1 MTMLEARALKTWF
14 PIQGGIWGRTIGHV
28 QAVDGV
34 DITLEE
40 QEIAAVVG
48 ESGCGKSTLGQSLVG
63 LLPVKSGE
71 ILLQGK
77 AVDGTKPDAWRAFRK
92 DFQIIFQDPF
102 TSLNPRHTVMR
113 ILSEPVRIHKICSPQ
128 KERGYCA
135 ELLNSVGLSPDY
147 LDRFPHEFSGGQ
159 RQRIAIA
166 RSIGL
171 RPRVIVCDEVVSAL
185 DVSVQAQIIQLLL
198 DLKRKMGLS
207 LLFITHDL
215 SLVKAIADRVYVMY
229 LGKIVEAAP
238 ARALFSRP
246 RHPYTEALL
255 KSVPTLDRNVRPA
268 ILGGEI
274 PSPVNIPPGC
284 VFRGRCPYAKDLC
297 STKHP
302 AMTVSDDGRKFACYF
317 PLG

>member
-1 MTMLEARALKTWF
+1 MTMLEARGLRTWF
-14 PIQGGIWGRTIGHV
+14 PIRGGLWGRV
-28 QAVDGV
+28 VNQVKAVDGV
-34 DITLEE
+34 DLTVDEK
-40 QEIAAVVG
+40 EIVAVVG

-63 LLPVKSGE
+63 LLPVRSGE
-71 ILLQGK
+71 ILLSNTP
-77 AVDGTKPDAWRAFRK
+77 VDASRPGAWNAFRK

-102 TSLNPRHTVMR
+102 TSLNPRHTVFR
-113 ILSEPVRIHKICSPQ
+113 ILVEPLRLHKICAPKS
-128 KERGYCA
+128 EREYCSA
-135 ELLNSVGLSPDY
+135 LLNSVGLSPEY

-166 RSIGL
+166 RSVGL

-198 DLKRKMGLS
+198 ELKRKMGLS

-215 SLVKAIADRVYVMY
+215 SLVKAISDRVYVMY
-229 LGKIVEAAP
+229 LGKIVESAP
-238 ARALFSRP
+238 AASVFSRP

-255 KSVPTLDRNVRPA
+255 KSIPTLNRSVRPA

-274 PSPVNIPPGC
+274 PSPVNVPQGC
-284 VFRGRCPYAKDLC
+284 VFKGRCPYAKDVC
-297 STKHP
+297 GAKHP
-302 AMTVSDDGRKFACYF
+302 DMTGSDGKMVACYF